1 MNLPILLYHHVV
13 KNAANSDLAPFIV
26 NESDFIWQL
35 DVLEGLGYSAI
46 TLQELLTTKDFS
58 KKVILTFDDCPR
70 NLLDHAIPHLE
81 QKKWKAVF
89 FAPYNH
95 LGGYNAWNVMKGK
108 SKMPLMTT
116 DEVKTVSDLG
126 HEIGAHSM
134 THPHLNQ
141 CPYTEAVYEITES
154 KKQIETFLGK
164 PVKSFAYPYGHYPT
178 DYKAIMKEA
187 GYNCAV
193 SMYSTALTVLSDP
206 YRIRRL
212 VVEYGVTPQVFKQQL
227 STFYQ
232 YRKIVSD
239 FFTLKKEGLR

>member
-26 NESDFIWQL
+26 NEIDFIWQL
-35 DVLEGLGYSAI
+35 NVLEELGYSAI
-46 TLQELLTTKDFS
+46 TLQELIATKDFS

-70 NLLDHAIPHLE
+70 NLLEHAIPHLE
-81 QKKWKAVF
+81 AKKWKAVL

-95 LGGYNAWNVMKGK
+95 LGGYNAWNVIKGK
-108 SKMPLMTT
+108 TKMPLMTT
-116 DEVKTVSDLG
+116 DEVKAVSDLG
-126 HEIGAHSM
+126 HEIGAHTM

-141 CPYTEAVYEITES
+141 CSNTEAVYEIKES
-154 KKQIETFLGK
+154 KKQIEAFLDK
-164 PVKSFAYPYGHYPT
+164 PVRSFAYPYGHYPT

-193 SMYSTALTVLSDP
+193 SMYSTAPTVFSDP
-206 YRIRRL
+206 YRIRRS
-212 VVEYGVTPQVFKQQL
+212 VVEYGVTPQAFRKQL
-227 STFYQ
+227 SSFYQ
-232 YRKIVSD
+232 YSRIISD